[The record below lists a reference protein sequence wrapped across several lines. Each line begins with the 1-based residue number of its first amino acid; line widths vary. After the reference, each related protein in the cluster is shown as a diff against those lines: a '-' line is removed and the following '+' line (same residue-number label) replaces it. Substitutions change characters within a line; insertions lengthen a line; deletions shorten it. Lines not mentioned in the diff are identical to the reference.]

1 MQINRIEVRLGAT
14 VNVGDFQSIKTEIMV
29 QADVERN
36 EDPMEA
42 YGKLAGF
49 AQTALVEGAK
59 AGHPDK
65 VRLMLGKDARLAEAA
80 SDNAARAKLGAEKT
94 AEAAP
99 ENGKK
104 GPGRPKKEAAPK
116 EAAKLSETTGMN
128 VGGLD
133 KEDDLSSLD
142 DGKPDAGAD
151 DDLNSLLGDGAEE
164 PVTREQVQ
172 ETLVRLVKKSGKP
185 ALLELLK
192 KHGAPN
198 LAQLPDDKFA
208 AIKAAA
214 EKMIA
219 DAG

>member
-49 AQTALVEGAK
+49 AQTAMVEGAK

-80 SDNAARAKLGAEKT
+80 SDNKKT
-94 AEAAP
+94 AEAPA

-116 EAAKLSETTGMN
+116 EAPKLSDTSGMD

-133 KEDDLSSLD
+133 KEDDLNSLD
-142 DGKPDAGAD
+142 DPKTETGTD
-151 DDLNSLLGDGAEE
+151 DDLDSLLGGGAEE

-198 LAQLPDDKFA
+198 LAQLPDDKFG

>member
-49 AQTALVEGAK
+49 AQVALIEGAK

-80 SDNAARAKLGAEKT
+80 SDNKKA

-104 GPGRPKKEAAPK
+104 GPGRPKKDAAPK

-142 DGKPDAGAD
+142 DSSKTETGAD
-151 DDLNSLLGDGAEE
+151 DDLDSLLGDGAEE

-214 EKMIA
+214 EKMIT

>member
-80 SDNAARAKLGAEKT
+80 TDNKKA

-116 EAAKLSETTGMN
+116 EAPKLSETTGMN

-142 DGKPDAGAD
+142 DPKTAETGGD
-151 DDLNSLLGDGAEE
+151 DDLDSLLGDTAEE
-164 PVTREQVQ
+164 VVTREQVQ

-192 KHGAPN
+192 KYGAPN

-219 DAG
+219 DAA

>member
-42 YGKLAGF
+42 YGKLAMF
-49 AQTALVEGAK
+49 AQTAMVEGAK

-80 SDNAARAKLGAEKT
+80 SDNKKT
-94 AEAAP
+94 AD

-116 EAAKLSETTGMN
+116 EAPKLSDTSGMD

-133 KEDDLSSLD
+133 KEDDLNSLD
-142 DGKPDAGAD
+142 DPKTETGTD
-151 DDLNSLLGDGAEE
+151 DDLDSLLGGGAEE

-198 LAQLPDDKFA
+198 LAQLPDDKFG

>member
-42 YGKLAGF
+42 YGKLAMF
-49 AQTALVEGAK
+49 AQTAMVEGAK

-80 SDNAARAKLGAEKT
+80 SDNKKT
-94 AEAAP
+94 AEAPA

-116 EAAKLSETTGMN
+116 EAPKLSDTSGMD

-133 KEDDLSSLD
+133 KEDDLNSLD
-142 DGKPDAGAD
+142 DPKTETGTD
-151 DDLNSLLGDGAEE
+151 DDLDSLLGGGAEE

-198 LAQLPDDKFA
+198 LAQLPDDKFG

>member
-80 SDNAARAKLGAEKT
+80 SDNKKT
-94 AEAAP
+94 AEAPA

-104 GPGRPKKEAAPK
+104 GPGRPKKEAAPSAN
-116 EAAKLSETTGMN
+116 ERSSRDAPKLSETSGMD

-133 KEDDLSSLD
+133 KEDDLGSLD
-142 DGKPDAGAD
+142 DPKTEAGAD
-151 DDLNSLLGDGAEE
+151 DDLDSLLGGGAEE

-198 LAQLPDDKFA
+198 LAQLPDDKFG
-208 AIKAAA
+208 AIRAAA

>member
-80 SDNAARAKLGAEKT
+80 SDNKKA

-116 EAAKLSETTGMN
+116 EAAKLSETPGGMN

-142 DGKPDAGAD
+142 DSSKTETGAD
-151 DDLNSLLGDGAEE
+151 DDLDSLLGDGAEE

-214 EKMIA
+214 EKMIT